1 MNTSETIGAISA
13 ALAKAQAE
21 MKNPPKNKEN
31 PHFKSKYVDLSDGLD
46 EIRKTL
52 GKHQVAFVQ
61 GPMMVDGMIIL
72 HTRLMHSS
80 GEWIESI
87 YPVSGLD
94 KHQSMGSA
102 MTYARRYA
110 IFSMVGVAGEDDDDG
125 NTASE
130 TVAKKPAPKIVQM
143 PKQEMEPG
151 FSEDESNTVYGV
163 MLGALQLAESLEDLR
178 DWATNN
184 QSNKQR
190 LRPNHQK
197 MISEEFKKVEKSL
210 RAA

>member
-1 MNTSETIGAISA
+1 MNTSDTIGAISA

-21 MKNPPKNKEN
+21 LKNPPKNKTN

-52 GKHQVAFVQ
+52 GKHQVAFIQ
-61 GPMMVDGMIIL
+61 GPMVVDGMVLL
-72 HTRLMHSS
+72 HTRLAHSS

-94 KHQSMGSA
+94 KHQAMGSA
-102 MTYARRYA
+102 MTYARRYT
-110 IFSMVGVAGEDDDDG
+110 IFSMVGVAGDDDDDG
-125 NTASE
+125 NSASE
-130 TVAKKPAPKIVQM
+130 TVSQKPEPKIVNM

-151 FSEDESNTVYGV
+151 FTEEESNTIYNV
-163 MLGALQLAESLEDLR
+163 MLEALKLAENLQDLR
-178 DWATNN
+178 DWAMNN

-190 LRPNHQK
+190 LRPAHQK
-197 MISEEFKKVEKSL
+197 MISEEFKKVDKLL
-210 RAA
+210 R

>member
-1 MNTSETIGAISA
+1 MITSESIGAISA

-21 MKNPPKNKEN
+21 LKNPPKNKEN

-46 EIRKTL
+46 EVRKTL
-52 GKHQVAFVQ
+52 GKHQIAFIQ
-61 GPMMVDGMIIL
+61 APMINDNMVVL
-72 HTRLMHSS
+72 HTRLAHSS

-94 KHQSMGSA
+94 KHQAMGSA

-110 IFSMVGVAGEDDDDG
+110 IFAMVGVAGEDDDDG

-130 TVAKKPAPKIVQM
+130 TVAKKPAPKIVNM
-143 PKQEMEPG
+143 PKQEIEPG
-151 FSEDESNTVYGV
+151 FNDDESNTVYGV
-163 MLGALQLAESLEDLR
+163 MLGALQMAESLEDLR
-178 DWATNN
+178 NWATDN

-197 MISEEFKKVEKSL
+197 MISEEFKKVEKEL
-210 RAA
+210 RTA